1 MPGLRLS
8 VQWFHRGYQA
18 VLRVDAEEP
27 LNVCVLRDHVPRRT
41 GNVNRPL
48 CSEELNRVCFFSP
61 AGVLPD
67 RVDGDVGVLGVDSS
81 HNGAR
86 RRVLLYLKRVA
97 GSYEHRRLVCI
108 LHRNLHTQ
116 ERRHFLKHNCYIY
129 PVTHTNKHSLSSHAA
144 WHKYR
149 SFKFQNTMGFFCF
162 FMRSMM
168 CVPLLWLHPYRA
180 PKQGIAGQ
188 CGGLIPPPS
197 TCTSVY
203 SHSPQAEGET
213 QTEREMAD
221 RSQSYFGIKENPKI

>member
-8 VQWFHRGYQA
+8 VQWFHRSYQA

-61 AGVLPD
+61 AGMLPD

-86 RRVLLYLKRVA
+86 RRVLLYLKCVA

-129 PVTHTNKHSLSSHAA
+129 HVTHTNKQSVFSCCLAQIYKPQIPEYNGFLLFFFMHSL
-144 WHKYR
+144 
-149 SFKFQNTMGFFCF
+149 
-162 FMRSMM
+162 M

-180 PKQGIAGQ
+180 PKRGIGGQ

-221 RSQSYFGIKENPKI
+221 RSQSFLWN

>member
-61 AGVLPD
+61 AGMLPD
-67 RVDGDVGVLGVDSS
+67 RVDGDVCVLGVDSS

-86 RRVLLYLKRVA
+86 RLVLLYLKCVA

-116 ERRHFLKHNCYIY
+116 EHCHFLKRNCYIY
-129 PVTHTNKHSLSSHAA
+129 HVTHTRTNTVCLLMLPGTNIEASNS
-144 WHKYR
+144 R
-149 SFKFQNTMGFFCF
+149 IQRVSFVLLCIVWCAYLYCGF
-162 FMRSMM
+162 
-168 CVPLLWLHPYRA
+168 
-180 PKQGIAGQ
+180 I
-188 CGGLIPPPS
+188 LIGPPS
-197 TCTSVY
+197 KELGVNVGVWSLHLQRV
-203 SHSPQAEGET
+203 QAFVLIVHRLKER
-213 QTEREMAD
+213 QTDREREMAD
-221 RSQSYFGIKENPKI
+221 RSQ